1 MSIFQR
7 DLTTLAFVTLLM
19 VVCGGGIA
27 RLLWLI
33 EGRPHL
39 DRPTW
44 WPRPTTGEH
53 AAQPASAAVGETS
66 NRSRAAVACAAC
78 CGVPVLLVAGVL
90 GASAVATFSIVGG
103 ALLAVALVAWVAK
116 TGRASQWR
124 RMLARV
130 DRTP

>member
-1 MSIFQR
+1 
-7 DLTTLAFVTLLM
+7 
-19 VVCGGGIA
+19 
-27 RLLWLI
+27 
-33 EGRPHL
+33 
-39 DRPTW
+39 
-44 WPRPTTGEH
+44 
-53 AAQPASAAVGETS
+53 
-66 NRSRAAVACAAC
+66 VACAAC